1 MRMTLVAATAL
12 IVAGSVSQAPAR
24 AESVIDRV
32 LGGSDQRDN
41 RDRQDLQR
49 QQDQI
54 DRARERGRR
63 EGRED
68 SRYDARNRDDARDR
82 DGRRVDRDRRDL
94 SGSSRDPRD
103 RRHDDD

>member
-1 MRMTLVAATAL
+1 MRKILIAAAAVAVAWPAL
-12 IVAGSVSQAPAR
+12 QTPAR

-32 LGGSDQRDN
+32 LGGSDQRSD
-41 RDRQDLQR
+41 RDRQDVQR

-54 DRARERGRR
+54 DRAREQGRR

-68 SRYDARNRDDARDR
+68 SRYDARHREDSRL
-82 DGRRVDRDRRDL
+82 DRDRRDL
-94 SGSSRDPRD
+94 SGSSRDPRE

>member
-1 MRMTLVAATAL
+1 MRMTLIAGAAL
-12 IVAGSVSQAPAR
+12 IVAASISQAPAR

-41 RDRQDLQR
+41 RDRQDVQR

-54 DRARERGRR
+54 DRAREEGRR

-68 SRYDARNRDDARDR
+68 SRYDARNRDDARHRD
-82 DGRRVDRDRRDL
+82 DGRLDRGL
-94 SGSSRDPRD
+94 SGSSRDPRE